1 MPRKNPLPARQIEI
15 GQRFKALRK
24 TRRWSRADMQILAG
38 IDADTCRNVEQGRAP
53 LRYNTAA
60 AFLMFAKVGALWLA
74 TGEGEQES
82 IIPLPSLKS
91 LGLPEDALFVE
102 VFDRH
107 IRPHWVSDIG
117 DDTEA
122 GQLTHIARAHH
133 LERWFHANN
142 LAAWSRNEWLPRVP
156 DSKLAEFSRKLRNA
170 AEAAVSQYPPVS
182 PDEYLER
189 RTALATLDADYDAKK
204 ILTDVVLTD
213 NIAAMQDQML
223 KLRARLIKATVRRG
237 QKAALAKWLKVPT
250 SSISPWLAG
259 RKQPSGDTTLRL
271 LQWVEQQE
279 RQQNQSPG
287 SATTPPGRKTRL
299 RKSSNEQTK
308 SGQRKR

>member
-1 MPRKNPLPARQIEI
+1 
-15 GQRFKALRK
+15 
-24 TRRWSRADMQILAG
+24 MQILAG

-74 TGEGEQES
+74 AGEGEQES

-170 AEAAVSQYPPVS
+170 AEAAISQYPPVS

-189 RTALATLDADYDAKK
+189 RTALATLDANYDAKR
-204 ILTDVVLTD
+204 VLTSVSESV
-213 NIAAMQDQML
+213 ILHPMKSELQELLGAA
-223 KLRARLIKATVRRG
+223 RRLTKSRG
-237 QKAALAKWLKVPT
+237 MKTRLAKDLGVPLPRV
-250 SSISPWLAG
+250 SDWLAG
-259 RKQPSGDTTLRL
+259 NYLPSGKRALQLRE
-271 LQWVEQQE
+271 WVHHAQE
-279 RQQNQSPG
+279 VQQNAPG
-287 SATTPPGRKTRL
+287 SACNTAKGKATRRKAVYEKKAT
-299 RKSSNEQTK
+299 SSHKQE
-308 SGQRKR
+308 